1 MMKSLDPRMK
11 LISII
16 VMTTMA
22 LLFFDPLWMLGL
34 SLAALLL
41 DVLLGANFS
50 AFFRRLRRFTQLLLI
65 IALVQIVFVRT
76 GEPIFSVD
84 GFTLIYYDGLMRG
97 LNTGMRYF
105 VIICSAA
112 IMAGENSRRV
122 IASLT
127 QMKVPYMFAFMLMI
141 TLRFLPIFM
150 ESFTDAMTSIQLR
163 GVELKKVKLDKKIRL
178 YSHLLLPVV
187 ADAIIKSQDL
197 STAMEARGFGAMKK
211 RTAYLVVRMRKPD
224 YLYFLLFACVSAGV
238 MILYY
243 LSV

>member
-1 MMKSLDPRMK
+1 MIKSLDPRMK
-11 LISII
+11 LLSII
-16 VMTTMA
+16 VITTMA
-22 LLFFDPLWMLGL
+22 LLFFDMLWMLGL

-41 DVLLGANFS
+41 NVLLGADFT
-50 AFFRRLRRFTQLLLI
+50 ALFRRMRRFTQLLLI

-76 GEPIFSVD
+76 GQPILSINE
-84 GFTLIYYDGLMRG
+84 FTLIYGDGLTRA

-141 TLRFLPIFM
+141 TLRFLPVFM
-150 ESFTDAMTSIQLR
+150 ESFSDAMISIQLR
-163 GVELKKVKLDKKIRL
+163 GVELKKVKLGKKIKL

-197 STAMEARGFGAMKK
+197 STAMEARGFGALKK

-224 YLYFLLFACVSAGV
+224 YLYLLLFSSVSAGV
-238 MILYY
+238 IVLYY
-243 LSV
+243 LSI